1 MTQLEPDRAA
11 RGRDAG
17 QDSSHHQSLF
27 DFITQAVVCEGGLQ
41 PLQWQCVSACR
52 QGGQLQLHPTVT
64 QLQLVACSRRGREW
78 VLWGWDT
85 EAVRSLESL
94 ATLHVSCLILTTV
107 LELCLLIFFFPQD
120 RIFLCSPGYPGTH
133 SVDQAGLDLRDPPAS
148 ASRVLGLKGC
158 ATTAQLLL

>member
-1 MTQLEPDRAA
+1 MPVIPAFGGLRQEDLTFEASLGAHNEFKFKVGFGEEASQLEPDRAA

-27 DFITQAVVCEGGLQ
+27 DFITQAVMCEDGLQ

-64 QLQLVACSRRGREW
+64 QLQLIACSRRSREW

-85 EAVRSLESL
+85 EAVRSLESV
-94 ATLHVSCLILTTV
+94 ATLRVSCLILATALV
-107 LELCLLIFFFPQD
+107 VSSYLFLPSRQD
-120 RIFLCSPGYPGTH
+120 F
-133 SVDQAGLDLRDPPAS
+133 SV
-148 ASRVLGLKGC
+148 
-158 ATTAQLLL
+158 